1 VPSRSASLTVLSGSL
16 SVVTAGPR
24 HSEPVTDENT
34 NETTNRPGGAIRS
47 GLLAPRRRAWAIPA
61 AAVVVVAAVVTIPQV
76 AGAAPSLPPKSA
88 AQLLAAVAKADAVP
102 LSGTVVETAR
112 LGLPALPETGQ
123 SIQPTSLLAGSHTAR
138 VWYDGANK
146 SRIALVANLAETD
159 LVRNGRDVWLWTSG
173 ANTAQHAQL
182 PAKSGATTPE
192 ATTPQMTPQEAA
204 KQALA
209 AIDPTT
215 KVSVDGTASVAGRS
229 AYELVLQP
237 RDPRSLIGD
246 VRIAL
251 DSKTYVPLRVQ
262 VHAAGAT
269 GRSAFETAFT
279 SVSFSKPSASVFTF
293 TPPPGAKV
301 STLSPGSMSS
311 GPPKPDAM
319 AGDNQ
324 SPKVV
329 GDGWTAVLSMPGVDL
344 ASAAPKP
351 TTREEHHRDAT
362 PSLMATLS
370 KAMTPVSGSWGSG
383 QMLRTKLVTVLLT
396 SDGRLLVG
404 AVTPATLEQAAGA

>member
-1 VPSRSASLTVLSGSL
+1 VDR
-16 SVVTAGPR
+16 
-24 HSEPVTDENT
+24 VTDQNT
-34 NETTNRPGGAIRS
+34 NVSQPTPPTGTTRS
-47 GLLAPRRRAWAIPA
+47 RLLATRRRAWAIPA
-61 AAVVVVAAVVTIPQV
+61 AAAVVVAAVVTIPQV
-76 AGAAPSLPPKSA
+76 AGAAPSLPPKTA

-123 SIQPTSLLAGSHTAR
+123 SIQPTALLAGSHTAR
-138 VWYDGANK
+138 VWYDGADK

-182 PAKSGATTPE
+182 PAHSGTKTPE
-192 ATTPQMTPQEAA
+192 ATTPQVTPQQAA

-237 RDPRSLIGD
+237 RDSRSLVGD

-251 DSKTYVPLRVQ
+251 DSDTYVPLRVQ

-269 GRSAFETAFT
+269 GRPAFETAFT

-301 STLSPGSMSS
+301 STLSPDSLS
-311 GPPKPDAM
+311 GAPSKPDGM
-319 AGDNQ
+319 ANDDAA
-324 SPKVV
+324 PTVV
-329 GDGWTAVLSMPGVDL
+329 GHGWTAVLSLPGVDL
-344 ASAAPKP
+344 TSTPKP
-351 TTREEHHRDAT
+351 TSDRHDEAA
-362 PSLMATLS
+362 PSLVSTLS
-370 KAMTPVSGSWGSG
+370 RAMTPVSGSWGSG
-383 QMLRTKLVTVLLT
+383 QLLRTKLVTVLLT

>member
-1 VPSRSASLTVLSGSL
+1 M
-16 SVVTAGPR
+16 
-24 HSEPVTDENT
+24 TDENT
-34 NETTNRPGGAIRS
+34 DENPDLPQPTPPAGTSRTR
-47 GLLAPRRRAWAIPA
+47 LLATRRRAWAIPA
-61 AAVVVVAAVVTIPQV
+61 AAVVVVAAIVTIPQV

-88 AQLLAAVAKADAVP
+88 AQLLAAVARTDAVP

-138 VWYDGANK
+138 VWYDGADK
-146 SRIALVANLAETD
+146 SRIALVASLAETD

-173 ANTAQHAQL
+173 ANTAQHAHL
-182 PAKSGATTPE
+182 PAKSATEEPQ
-192 ATTPQMTPQEAA
+192 ASTPQMTPQEAA

-237 RDPRSLIGD
+237 RDSRSLVGD

-269 GRSAFETAFT
+269 GRPAFETAFT

-301 STLSPGSMSS
+301 STLSPSS
-311 GPPKPDAM
+311 LSGGPSKPDGM
-319 AGDNQ
+319 ASDNAA
-324 SPKVV
+324 PKVV
-329 GDGWTAVLSMPGVDL
+329 GDGWTAVLSLPGVDL
-344 ASAAPKP
+344 TSAAPKP
-351 TTREEHHRDAT
+351 TQEHHGDAT
-362 PSLMATLS
+362 PSLVATLS
-370 KAMTPVSGSWGSG
+370 KAMSPVSGSWGSG
-383 QMLRTKLVTVLLT
+383 QMLRTNLVTVLLT

-404 AVTPATLEQAAGA
+404 AVTPAALEQAAGA

>member
-1 VPSRSASLTVLSGSL
+1 M
-16 SVVTAGPR
+16 
-24 HSEPVTDENT
+24 EPVTDENT
-34 NETTNRPGGAIRS
+34 NVPHPVPPTRTRS
-47 GLLAPRRRAWAIPA
+47 RLLATRRRAWAIPA

-76 AGAAPSLPPKSA
+76 AGAAPSLPPKTA
-88 AQLLAAVAKADAVP
+88 AQLLAAVANADAVP

-123 SIQPTSLLAGSHTAR
+123 AIQPTALLAGSHTAR
-138 VWYDGANK
+138 VWYDGADK

-182 PAKSGATTPE
+182 PAKTATEEPQ

-237 RDPRSLIGD
+237 RDSRSLVGD

-269 GRSAFETAFT
+269 GRPAFETAFT

-301 STLSPGSMSS
+301 STLSPDSLS
-311 GPPKPDAM
+311 GGPSKPDGM
-319 AGDNQ
+319 ANDDAT
-324 SPKVV
+324 PTVV
-329 GDGWTAVLSMPGVDL
+329 GHGWTAVLSMPGVDL
-344 ASAAPKP
+344 ASAPPKP
-351 TTREEHHRDAT
+351 TQEHHDVAT
-362 PSLMATLS
+362 PSLLATLS
-370 KAMTPVSGSWGSG
+370 RAMTPVSGSWGSG

>member
-1 VPSRSASLTVLSGSL
+1 V
-16 SVVTAGPR
+16 
-24 HSEPVTDENT
+24 EPVTDENT
-34 NETTNRPGGAIRS
+34 NVPHPVPPTRTRS
-47 GLLAPRRRAWAIPA
+47 RLLATRRRAWAIPA
-61 AAVVVVAAVVTIPQV
+61 AAAVVVAAVVTIPQV
-76 AGAAPSLPPKSA
+76 AGAAPSLPPKTA
-88 AQLLAAVAKADAVP
+88 AQLLAAVANADAVP

-123 SIQPTSLLAGSHTAR
+123 AIQPTALLAGSHTAR
-138 VWYDGANK
+138 VWYDGADK

-182 PAKSGATTPE
+182 PARPAANEPQ

-237 RDPRSLIGD
+237 RDSRSLVGD

-251 DSKTYVPLRVQ
+251 DSMTYVPLRVQ
-262 VHAAGAT
+262 VHAAGAA
-269 GRSAFETAFT
+269 GRPAFETAFT

-301 STLSPGSMSS
+301 STLSPSALS
-311 GPPKPDAM
+311 GGPSKADGM
-319 AGDNQ
+319 ARDHAA
-324 SPKVV
+324 PKVV
-329 GDGWTAVLSMPGVDL
+329 GDGWTAVLSVPGVDL
-344 ASAAPKP
+344 TSAPLTA
-351 TTREEHHRDAT
+351 TEEHHHDVT

-404 AVTPATLEQAAGA
+404 AVTPAALEQAAGA

>member
-1 VPSRSASLTVLSGSL
+1 
-16 SVVTAGPR
+16 
-24 HSEPVTDENT
+24 
-34 NETTNRPGGAIRS
+34 
-47 GLLAPRRRAWAIPA
+47 
-61 AAVVVVAAVVTIPQV
+61 
-76 AGAAPSLPPKSA
+76 
-88 AQLLAAVAKADAVP
+88 
-102 LSGTVVETAR
+102 VETAR

-138 VWYDGANK
+138 VWYDGADK

-182 PAKSGATTPE
+182 PAHSGTKTPE
-192 ATTPQMTPQEAA
+192 ATTPQVTPQQAA

-237 RDPRSLIGD
+237 RDSRSLVGD

-251 DSKTYVPLRVQ
+251 DSDTYVPLRVQ

-269 GRSAFETAFT
+269 GRPAFETAFT

-301 STLSPGSMSS
+301 STLSPDSLS
-311 GPPKPDAM
+311 GAPSKPDGM
-319 AGDNQ
+319 ANDDAG
-324 SPKVV
+324 PTVV
-329 GDGWTAVLSMPGVDL
+329 GHGWTAVLSLPGVDL
-344 ASAAPKP
+344 TSTPKPASGRHDEAAP
-351 TTREEHHRDAT
+351 
-362 PSLMATLS
+362 SLVSTLS
-370 KAMTPVSGSWGSG
+370 RAMTPVSGSWGSG

>member
-1 VPSRSASLTVLSGSL
+1 
-16 SVVTAGPR
+16 
-24 HSEPVTDENT
+24 
-34 NETTNRPGGAIRS
+34 
-47 GLLAPRRRAWAIPA
+47 
-61 AAVVVVAAVVTIPQV
+61 
-76 AGAAPSLPPKSA
+76 
-88 AQLLAAVAKADAVP
+88 VP

-138 VWYDGANK
+138 VWYDGADK

-159 LVRNGRDVWLWTSG
+159 LVHNGRDVWLWTSG

-182 PAKSGATTPE
+182 PARTGTRTPE
-192 ATTPQMTPQEAA
+192 AVTPQMTPQQAA

-237 RDPRSLIGD
+237 RDPRSLVGD

-251 DSKTYVPLRVQ
+251 DSRTYVPLRVQ

-269 GRSAFETAFT
+269 GRPAFETAFT
-279 SVSFSKPSASVFTF
+279 SVNFSKPSSSVFTF

-301 STLSPGSMSS
+301 STLSPSSMSG
-311 GPPKPDAM
+311 GPSKSDAM
-319 AGDNQ
+319 ATDNAA
-324 SPKVV
+324 PKVV

-344 ASAAPKP
+344 TPAPP
-351 TTREEHHRDAT
+351 TATHERHGDAT

-383 QMLRTKLVTVLLT
+383 QMLRTKLVTVLVT

>member
-1 VPSRSASLTVLSGSL
+1 
-16 SVVTAGPR
+16 
-24 HSEPVTDENT
+24 
-34 NETTNRPGGAIRS
+34 
-47 GLLAPRRRAWAIPA
+47 
-61 AAVVVVAAVVTIPQV
+61 
-76 AGAAPSLPPKSA
+76 
-88 AQLLAAVAKADAVP
+88 
-102 LSGTVVETAR
+102 VETAR

-138 VWYDGANK
+138 VWYDGADR

-159 LVRNGRDVWLWTSG
+159 LVRNGRDMWLWTSG
-173 ANTAQHAQL
+173 ANTAQHVQL
-182 PAKSGATTPE
+182 PARTATETPQ
-192 ATTPQMTPQEAA
+192 AVTPQMTPKQAA
-204 KQALA
+204 QQALA

-237 RDPRSLIGD
+237 RDSRSLVGD

-269 GRSAFETAFT
+269 GRAAFETAFT

-301 STLSPGSMSS
+301 STLSPSSMSG
-311 GPPKPDAM
+311 GPSKRDSM
-319 AGDNQ
+319 ATDNAA
-324 SPKVV
+324 PKVV
-329 GDGWTAVLSMPGVDL
+329 GDGWTAVLSLPGVDL
-344 ASAAPKP
+344 TPAATKP
-351 TTREEHHRDAT
+351 TQDRHRDAT
-362 PSLMATLS
+362 PSLAATLS

-404 AVTPATLEQAAGA
+404 AVTPAALEQAAGA